1 MPTKH
6 LEPTPATG
14 HASGTAPLDGA
25 EPAAVSYRRN
35 GAIGVLT
42 LQRPDNR
49 NSMTPEL
56 LDAFSAAASAARA
69 DARLGVLIVTG
80 QGSCFSAGAD
90 FRSQIQ
96 RADPSRLPHEQ
107 SFAMYQPFLQ
117 LLDLE
122 VPIIG
127 AFNGHAVGGGFGLA
141 LLCDLRIGAAN
152 ARYGANFVR
161 IGLSP
166 GMAISY
172 MLPRVVGAQRA
183 TEMLLTGRL
192 LDGAEAV
199 SAGLLLEALP
209 AEAVLPRAMEL
220 ATTIA
225 GNAPLAVRA
234 TRRMLAAGLD
244 WDPRAAARR
253 EAYAQAET
261 IATHDAR
268 EGMAALLEKRTPAFV
283 GR

>member
-1 MPTKH
+1 MTS
-6 LEPTPATG
+6 TPA
-14 HASGTAPLDGA
+14 A
-25 EPAAVSYRRN
+25 PAAATASTQALPPAVAYQRS
-35 GAIGVLT
+35 GAVGVLT

-56 LDAFSAAASAARA
+56 LDAFCAAVAEAQA
-69 DARLGVLIVTG
+69 DAELRVLVVTG
-80 QGSCFSAGAD
+80 SGSCFSAGAD

-96 RADPSRLPHEQ
+96 RADTVTRLPHEQ
-107 SFAMYQPFLQ
+107 SYAMYQPFLR

-127 AFNGHAVGGGFGLA
+127 ALNGHAVGGGFGLA
-141 LLCDLRIGAAN
+141 LLCDLRIGSES

-172 MLPRVVGAQRA
+172 LLPRVVGTQRA

-192 LDGAEAV
+192 LGGIEAHA
-199 SAGLLLEALP
+199 AGLLLEARP
-209 AEAVLPRAMEL
+209 AAAVLPRAMEL
-220 ATTIA
+220 AATIA
-225 GNAPLAVRA
+225 ANAPLAVRA
-234 TRRMLAAGLD
+234 TRRMLAEGLG

-261 IATHDAR
+261 VATLDAR
-268 EGMAALLEKRTPAFV
+268 EGMAALLEKRDPAFL